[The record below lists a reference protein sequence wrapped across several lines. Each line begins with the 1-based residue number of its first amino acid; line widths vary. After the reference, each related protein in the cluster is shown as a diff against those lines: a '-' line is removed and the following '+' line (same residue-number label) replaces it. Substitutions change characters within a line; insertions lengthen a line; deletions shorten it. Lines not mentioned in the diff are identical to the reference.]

1 MDLFSAKSLYKP
13 LFLFNGGATNQDVL
27 LFANLWYAIDLHLV
41 FETSSLT
48 NLIFCLVKVKG
59 QTRQKIKFIK
69 LDFSNTIVQQSS
81 ADQ

>member
-13 LFLFNGGATNQDVL
+13 LFLLNGGATKQDVVM
-27 LFANLWYAIDLHLV
+27 FANLWYVINLHLV

-48 NLIFCLVKVKG
+48 NLNICLVKVKV

-69 LDFSNTIVQQSS
+69 LNISNLIFQKSS